1 MDSHWVVSSM
11 GDHLELEL
19 DQVTVQPGREYP
31 VVGVLN
37 GGRGLLTRPPVTS
50 KTTSYPR
57 LNRVLPGRVLYRKLT
72 AYEGAIAVAPEELGE
87 AFVSPEFPTFRCTES
102 LLPPYAR
109 LMTQHPRVWEEL
121 ALLCKGVGGRRER
134 LHPRDFLTMRVLVP
148 PVSVQRRIVNLMN
161 VVDEA
166 IAYAVKLHGKASAAQ
181 SALVENMPG
190 ELARLGELLLRI
202 DAGRSPVG
210 TEGPLKAGDRAV
222 LKVSAIGPDGFR
234 PYEVKIVSPD
244 TELDPRMAVRANDI
258 LMVRANGVLRRVGA
272 VCKTESDFDQ
282 LYLCDKTLR
291 LVPKPDAVTPDWLF
305 AALTSAG
312 CRDQIE
318 ARTTGSHMRNI
329 SQAAI
334 KEIVIPVPSLPEQ
347 EAFGA
352 TLAACASVT
361 ASAAENVDKLRVM
374 RFGLL
379 QALLTGEH
387 EIPESYDQLIGA

>member
-1 MDSHWVVSSM
+1 
-11 GDHLELEL
+11 
-19 DQVTVQPGREYP
+19 
-31 VVGVLN
+31 
-37 GGRGLLTRPPVTS
+37 
-50 KTTSYPR
+50 
-57 LNRVLPGRVLYRKLT
+57 
-72 AYEGAIAVAPEELGE
+72 
-87 AFVSPEFPTFRCTES
+87 
-102 LLPPYAR
+102 
-109 LMTQHPRVWEEL
+109 
-121 ALLCKGVGGRRER
+121 
-134 LHPRDFLTMRVLVP
+134 MRVLVP